1 MRNETTNL
9 PLLKDLDEIKAR
21 MAEVDAMYD
30 AARYQIR
37 MSLDVM
43 DPVDREATLDQ
54 HPVLLV
60 ASARS
65 ICARSGPTCGE
76 RKNHERRTRRNR
88 RPGSS

>member
-54 HPVLLV
+54 HPVL
-60 ASARS
+60 RS
-65 ICARSGPTCGE
+65 FCTCSCCGE
-76 RKNHERRTRRNR
+76 YMTVADDAIALN
-88 RPGSS
+88 